1 MRIYLPKQKGKCISA
16 GQNITLSCT
25 KLSKRKR
32 KDVSARKDINLLCSL
47 EKILSH
53 D

>member
-16 GQNITLSCT
+16 GQNITPSSS
-25 KLSKRKR
+25 KLSKRKG
-32 KDVSARKDINLLCSL
+32 KDVSARKDINLLCTP
-47 EKILSH
+47 ENNRSH